1 MHHTQYLDV
10 YQHLRPWII
19 NFFSNYSEKLLSCP
33 RRMAKYRG
41 CKETISNEGATAYN
55 MIAKLYRVTNAS
67 CPVIELYIGCIQ
79 DGTYIGYL

>member
-1 MHHTQYLDV
+1 MHHAQYLDV

-33 RRMAKYRG
+33 RRVAKYTG

-55 MIAKLYRVTNAS
+55 MIAKLYRVSNAI

-79 DGTYIGYL
+79 DIGYL